1 MTCHNCQIAAKKF
14 GKDRYGSQCFR
25 CNGCRKTFSE
35 PKDKPLG
42 SMYLPLEKA
51 LMCLH
56 LLVEGVSIR
65 SIQRVTG
72 VEKKTILSLLV
83 LVGEKCERLL
93 DEKIRK
99 VKVNKPV
106 A

>member
-1 MTCHNCQIAAKKF
+1 
-14 GKDRYGSQCFR
+14 
-25 CNGCRKTFSE
+25 
-35 PKDKPLG
+35 
-42 SMYLPLEKA
+42 
-51 LMCLH
+51 MCLH